1 MNSHVPHKRRL
12 GADGRDK
19 PHYSFIPEPAPE
31 KTAPD
36 GLRLVQRFVNS
47 TEIHENRPTD
57 EELVSPEALRGW
69 LAEREL
75 MDASEPV
82 TDTDLARALE
92 VREGLRALLMA
103 HNGEPLDRDRVE
115 RLDRVA
121 RDVQVH
127 VCFGEDAEPELVA
140 ESGGVDG
147 ALARLLAIVATAAE
161 QGTWQRLK
169 ACPRDCCTWA
179 FYDRS
184 KNRSGRWCSMDSCG
198 NVEKARA
205 FRERRR
211 SGD

>member
-1 MNSHVPHKRRL
+1 MEARVV
-12 GADGRDK
+12 
-19 PHYSFIPEPAPE
+19 IPESAPE

-36 GLRLVQRFVNS
+36 PLRLVQRFINS
-47 TEIHENRPTD
+47 AEIHESRPTD
-57 EELVSPEALRGW
+57 EELVSPEALRDW
-69 LAEREL
+69 LVERDL
-75 MDASEPV
+75 MDGSEPV
-82 TDTDLARALE
+82 SGDDLARALD

-103 HNGEPLDRDRVE
+103 HNGEPLDRALLE

-121 RDVQVH
+121 RRVQVH
-127 VCFGEDAEPELVA
+127 VCFGENAEPELVA
-140 ESGGVDG
+140 DSGGVDG

-205 FRERRR
+205 FRQRHRTH
-211 SGD
+211 D

>member
-1 MNSHVPHKRRL
+1 V
-12 GADGRDK
+12 G
-19 PHYSFIPEPAPE
+19 
-31 KTAPD
+31 
-36 GLRLVQRFVNS
+36 
-47 TEIHENRPTD
+47 
-57 EELVSPEALRGW
+57 EA
-69 LAEREL
+69 
-75 MDASEPV
+75 
-82 TDTDLARALE
+82 DLARALD

-103 HNGEPLDRDRVE
+103 HNGEPLDRARLE

-121 RDVQVH
+121 RRVQVH
-127 VCFGEDAEPELVA
+127 VCFGDDAEPQLVA

-184 KNRSGRWCSMDSCG
+184 KNRSGRWCSMESCG

-211 SGD
+211 AH

>member
-1 MNSHVPHKRRL
+1 MEARVV
-12 GADGRDK
+12 
-19 PHYSFIPEPAPE
+19 IPESAPE
-31 KTAPD
+31 KTAPEP
-36 GLRLVQRFVNS
+36 LRLVQRFINS
-47 TEIHENRPTD
+47 TEIHETRPTD
-57 EELVSPEALRGW
+57 EELVTPAALRDW
-69 LAEREL
+69 FVERDL
-75 MDASEPV
+75 MDGSEPV
-82 TDTDLARALE
+82 NDADLARALD

-103 HNGEPLDRDRVE
+103 HNGEPLDRSLLE
-115 RLDRVA
+115 RLDGVA
-121 RDVQVH
+121 RRVQVH

-140 ESGGVDG
+140 DSGGVDG

-205 FRERRR
+205 FRQRHRTH
-211 SGD
+211 G